1 MGSIIEK
8 YQLSFVTTEK
18 SGAKTY
24 AVLFS
29 NSDPLLNYHLSGY
42 FLEQSL
48 SFLLE
53 DVLPE
58 IEKAIIGQPFDD
70 DAGGTLNFLTI
81 GMPASTFSGMDESKE
96 DISIPTEDVRDIII
110 FWVDQIKEYN
120 LHTPAVITLSNK
132 SDS

>member
-8 YQLSFVTTEK
+8 YQLSFV
-18 SGAKTY
+18 KTDEPRTITH
-24 AVLFS
+24 AFLFS

-42 FLEQSL
+42 FLEQSI

-81 GMPASTFSGMDESKE
+81 GMPISTFSGMDEAKE
-96 DISIPTEDVRDIII
+96 DLSIPTEDVRDIII
-110 FWVDQIKEYN
+110 FWVEQVKEYN
-120 LHTPAVITLSNK
+120 LHYPAVITSSNK
-132 SDS
+132 